1 MKQKQ
6 FDSVFCLR
14 WTSRA
19 RCTKMSCIRQRA
31 ATTQSPEPLKDKA
44 AKPWLLVERVTCLIE
59 SAPRSRPSAM
69 PHEVVFCNLNRLLN
83 IFGVFAL
90 RENHQGK
97 GPVAIPAGIWNF
109 IDVA

>member
-1 MKQKQ
+1 
-6 FDSVFCLR
+6 
-14 WTSRA
+14 
-19 RCTKMSCIRQRA
+19 
-31 ATTQSPEPLKDKA
+31 
-44 AKPWLLVERVTCLIE
+44 
-59 SAPRSRPSAM
+59 M

-109 IDVA
+109 IDVAAW